1 MPYDMQTQV
10 PKLESLLL
18 SIIVELVD
26 YAKLRRKLFPHVN
39 DLNTTSHSN
48 EDESTI
54 FLKREDSIKY
64 IWLYRGNLKVAKLF
78 TTASRNQT
86 SSGQCLI
93 SV

>member
-64 IWLYRGNLKVAKLF
+64 IWLYRGNLKVAKLC
-78 TTASRNQT
+78 TTVSRNQT